1 MKLDSNIWGPHY
13 WFFLHTAALSYPV
26 TPNDTIKKKYY
37 EFMHNFPIF
46 MPDKKMAASFSDLLE
61 TYPVSPYLDS
71 KDSLVRWTHFIHNKV
86 NKKLEK
92 DQISLGKFYTEY
104 YKQYETI
111 TEKQITQIKT
121 KKHIVYAVLVAVLLI
136 IAFIFYRE

>member
-61 TYPVSPYLDS
+61 TYPVSPYLDN

-121 KKHIVYAVLVAVLLI
+121 KKHIVYAALVAVLLI

>member
-1 MKLDSNIWGPHY
+1 MKLDSNIWGPQY
-13 WFFLHTAALSYPV
+13 WFFLHTTALSYPV

-37 EFMHNFPIF
+37 DFIHNFPLF
-46 MPDKKMAASFSDLLE
+46 MPDQKMAASFSELLE

-71 KDSLVRWTHFIHNKV
+71 KDSLVRWTHFIHNKI

-92 DQISLGKFYTEY
+92 DQISIGKFYTEY

-111 TEKQITQIKT
+111 TEKQIIQLKT
-121 KKHIVYAVLVAVLLI
+121 KKHIVYAGLVLLLLVI
-136 IAFIFYRE
+136 VFVFYKH

>member
-136 IAFIFYRE
+136 IAFIFYQE

>member
-121 KKHIVYAVLVAVLLI
+121 KKHIVYAVLVAVLSI